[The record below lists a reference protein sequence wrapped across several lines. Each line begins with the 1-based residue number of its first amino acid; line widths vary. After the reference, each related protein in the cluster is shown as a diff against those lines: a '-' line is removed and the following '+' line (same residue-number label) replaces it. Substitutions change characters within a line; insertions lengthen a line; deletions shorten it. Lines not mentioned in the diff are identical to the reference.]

1 VSLLKVHKIAKRE
14 VKVCFVNEPE
24 ENYQIILP
32 VHFMFQLIYLLNIGP
47 TRDGAAVIATS
58 SKTKLKILRAT
69 RKKAKCRLYS

>member
-1 VSLLKVHKIAKRE
+1 VSLLKVYKIAKRE

-32 VHFMFQLIYLLNIGP
+32 VHFMFQLIYLLIIGP

-58 SKTKLKILRAT
+58 SL
-69 RKKAKCRLYS
+69 